1 MINKYKIEST
11 ITQNYPSNDYNT
23 QTLLC
28 FSNITNLKT
37 YYYESIPVISLHKPI
52 WFYFNKKTLNFTIFL
67 SLSINGCS
75 SDKLIISACSCCL
88 VIS

>member
-28 FSNITNLKT
+28 FSNIINLKT

-52 WFYFNKKTLNFTIFL
+52 WFYFNKNAEVNNCF
-67 SLSINGCS
+67 
-75 SDKLIISACSCCL
+75 II
-88 VIS
+88 I